1 MTTRET
7 AASRH
12 RLRPVLPT
20 GGPVAARGRSRYSIG
35 VKLGLVM
42 LAMITVLLSV
52 SGLVYSDLRTVAR
65 NYEELLSSNTQSSG
79 LQAQQI
85 KVEFKLQVQEWKNI
99 LLRGFVPEDLE
110 KYSGQFRDQIATVE
124 RLSTELAET
133 NNDEAIANELSGFRL
148 EYDALNRAYDAALVP
163 FVAGGALEPRV
174 ADRAVRGMDR
184 PIDDRIDVIVARSE
198 AVLDNRI
205 ATENANVEARVGVL
219 LAAGLA
225 ALILVLLALAFV
237 VARIVSP
244 IRNLT
249 RAAYRVAHETL
260 PETIGAI
267 KGLPGDAAAPTLL
280 PVEVPTHDELWD
292 LAAALTTMQSRA
304 VELALD
310 QHRAERESADMLVNL
325 GRRNQSLL
333 KRTLGYISE
342 LESQE
347 RDGQV
352 LDKLFQLD
360 HATTRVRRNAESMLV
375 LAGAAQIRTWSRPVP
390 VTDVVRAALSEIEDY
405 VRVDVHYVEEAAI
418 AGTAVADVVHLLAE
432 LMENATHFS
441 PPSTRVTVVG
451 QETIDGY
458 RIRVID
464 QGVGMTEPELRQ
476 ANSRI
481 GRAAEERA
489 TSNVLGL
496 YVVGCLRA
504 RRDISVVLEPSA
516 GRGITATVV
525 LPPGLLAVVEPAGVG
540 SNTEALAAAP
550 WSGTWSEA
558 SARRGAGA
566 GAAVVGRVAVES
578 RPRPATLMPV
588 GAAAPVHRG
597 VETRS
602 TGLPLPAAPA
612 STGFGP
618 RGSLQ
623 SPATLFTP
631 PPAQPS
637 QEQPRGA
644 ETVRGADIPRRVR
657 GAQLPDLGPGAGSGP
672 AFAAPDPEQVRGRLS
687 ALINGVE
694 DGRAYDIGSE
704 PVAPPHRL
712 PDQRSRDERGRPD
725 GSGGTS

>member
-1 MTTRET
+1 
-7 AASRH
+7 
-12 RLRPVLPT
+12 
-20 GGPVAARGRSRYSIG
+20 
-35 VKLGLVM
+35 
-42 LAMITVLLSV
+42 
-52 SGLVYSDLRTVAR
+52 
-65 NYEELLSSNTQSSG
+65 
-79 LQAQQI
+79 
-85 KVEFKLQVQEWKNI
+85 
-99 LLRGFVPEDLE
+99 
-110 KYSGQFRDQIATVE
+110 
-124 RLSTELAET
+124 
-133 NNDEAIANELSGFRL
+133 
-148 EYDALNRAYDAALVP
+148 VP

-237 VARIVSP
+237 VARIVRP

-267 KGLPGDAAAPTLL
+267 KGLPGDDDAPTLL

-347 RDGQV
+347 RDGRV

-390 VTDVVRAALSEIEDY
+390 VTDVARAALSEIEDH
-405 VRVDVHYVEEAAI
+405 VRVDVHYVEEAAN

-481 GRAAEERA
+481 GRATEERSPRTCWGSTSSGASGPAA
-489 TSNVLGL
+489 TSPSSSNRPRAAGSPPRSSCRP
-496 YVVGCLRA
+496 GCSRSSNPPA
-504 RRDISVVLEPSA
+504 SDRTPKPWRRP
-516 GRGITATVV
+516 R
-525 LPPGLLAVVEPAGVG
+525 
-540 SNTEALAAAP
+540 
-550 WSGTWSEA
+550 SGTWSEA
-558 SARRGAGA
+558 CARRGAGA

-597 VETRS
+597 VETRP

-612 STGFGP
+612 PTGFGP

-631 PPAQPS
+631 PAQPS

-644 ETVRGADIPRRVR
+644 ETVRGTDIPQRVR

-694 DGRAYDIGSE
+694 NGRAYDIGSE
-704 PVAPPHRL
+704 PAAPHTGCPTSA
-712 PDQRSRDERGRPD
+712 PVMDGAVPTDEEVPREQCR
-725 GSGGTS
+725 

>member
-1 MTTRET
+1 MTTREP
-7 AASRH
+7 ASSRH

-20 GGPVAARGRSRYSIG
+20 GDPVAVRGRSRYSIG

-42 LAMITVLLSV
+42 AAMIAVLLSV

-65 NYEELLSSNTQSSG
+65 NYEELLSSNTESSG

-99 LLRGFVPEDLE
+99 LLRGFEPEDLK
-110 KYSGQFRDQIATVE
+110 KYSGQFRDQITTVE
-124 RLSTELAET
+124 QLSTQLAET
-133 NNDEAIANELSGFRL
+133 NNDEAIANELGGFRL
-148 EYDALNRAYDAALVP
+148 EYGALNRAYDAALVP
-163 FVAGGALEPRV
+163 FVAGGGLEPRV

-184 PIDDRIDVIVARSE
+184 PIDDRIDVIVARSK

-237 VARIVSP
+237 VARIVRP

-249 RAAYRVAHETL
+249 RAAYRVANETL
-260 PETIGAI
+260 PETIGVI
-267 KGLPGDAAAPTLL
+267 KGLPVDAAAPTLL

-347 RDGQV
+347 RDGRV

-405 VRVDVHYVEEAAI
+405 VRVDVHYMEEAAI
-418 AGTAVADVVHLLAE
+418 AGTAVSDVVHLLAE

-441 PPSTRVTVVG
+441 PPSTRVTIVG

-458 RIRVID
+458 RLRVID

-481 GRAAEERA
+481 GRATEERVS
-489 TSNVLGL
+489 SNVLGL

-525 LPPGLLAVVEPAGVG
+525 LPPGLLAVAEPVGVG
-540 SNTEALAAAP
+540 SSTEALAAAP

-566 GAAVVGRVAVES
+566 GAVVVGQVAVE
-578 RPRPATLMPV
+578 PRPATLMPV
-588 GAAAPVHRG
+588 GANAPVHRG
-597 VETRS
+597 IETRP
-602 TGLPLPAAPA
+602 TGLPLPAALAP
-612 STGFGP
+612 TGFGP
-618 RGSLQ
+618 RGSLP

-631 PPAQPS
+631 PPAQPV

-644 ETVRGADIPRRVR
+644 ETVRGTDIPRRVR
-657 GAQLPDLGPGAGSGP
+657 GAQLPDLGPGADPGP

-694 DGRAYDIGSE
+694 NGRACDIGAE
-704 PVAPPHRL
+704 PIVPPHQF
-712 PDQRSRDERGRPD
+712 PDQRSLDGREHPD